1 MPRNIL
7 LTSLDA
13 LENDRVLRYYAV
25 QNEFGFDYCEAAQ
38 RMEASVEYIL
48 SRFPVD
54 EILVLGGDMP
64 SENGDEKKS
73 RRLKDASALFPRIRR
88 LSPPSICTDPGS
100 PSIMKSEI
108 DARLCKTQ

>member
-38 RMEASVEYIL
+38 RMEASAEYIL

-64 SENGDEKKS
+64 SENRDEKKS
-73 RRLKDASALFPRIRR
+73 RRLKDVSALFSADQETLSAFDLYRSRIAQYNEV
-88 LSPPSICTDPGS
+88 GN
-100 PSIMKSEI
+100 
-108 DARLCKTQ
+108 

>member
-38 RMEASVEYIL
+38 SMEASAKYIL

-54 EILVLGGDMP
+54 EILVLGKDVP
-64 SENGDEKKS
+64 FKDGDERKS
-73 RRLKDASALFPRIRR
+73 YRLKDASALSADQETLSAFDLYRSRIAQYNEV
-88 LSPPSICTDPGS
+88 GN
-100 PSIMKSEI
+100 
-108 DARLCKTQ
+108 

>member
-73 RRLKDASALFPRIRR
+73 RRLKDASANTYMGADASVYEKLPAAMASLFIGYDQTEAT
-88 LSPPSICTDPGS
+88 SDI
-100 PSIMKSEI
+100 
-108 DARLCKTQ
+108 

>member
-38 RMEASVEYIL
+38 RMEASAEYIL

-73 RRLKDASALFPRIRR
+73 RRLKDASALFCADQETLSAFDLYRSRIAQYNEV
-88 LSPPSICTDPGS
+88 GN
-100 PSIMKSEI
+100 
-108 DARLCKTQ
+108 